1 MDKRIV
7 TNRAGMHKTSA
18 KVHVH
23 ENFNHQ
29 LIDSSSLILF
39 NDEKFGA

>member
-18 KVHVH
+18 KVH
-23 ENFNHQ
+23 ENCNHQ
-29 LIDSSSLILF
+29 FIGSSSLILF